1 MPHSFFPS
9 IPKFLIANS
18 PIIMISF
25 LVTVTIQFLFFP
37 KTKSTRVDIA
47 HYANEDVM
55 KISRLG
61 SQNLSFEMKKQKAE
75 EEEEEEAAAVKGE

>member
-1 MPHSFFPS
+1 M
-9 IPKFLIANS
+9 
-18 PIIMISF
+18 
-25 LVTVTIQFLFFP
+25 TVTIQFLFFP

-61 SQNLSFEMKKQKAE
+61 SQKVVCLSFEMKKQKE
-75 EEEEEEAAAVKGE
+75 EEEKAAAVKGE